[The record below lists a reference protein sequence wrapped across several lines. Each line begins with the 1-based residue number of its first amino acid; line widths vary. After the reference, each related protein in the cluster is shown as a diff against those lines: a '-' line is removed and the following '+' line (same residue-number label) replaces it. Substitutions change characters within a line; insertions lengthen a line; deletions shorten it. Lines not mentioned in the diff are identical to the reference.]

1 MRFLKPLCP
10 NRCAT
15 CFRLLLLTGQRAG
28 EVAGMR
34 RSEIDLDRAL
44 WMIPGTRTKNGE
56 SHEVPLA
63 SPALTIVRQA
73 MARTHHEALF
83 SRTGE
88 PFESNAVSHA
98 ARMKLQ
104 VLDTPWKP
112 HDLRRTFVTLA
123 GDLDIAPHIIETTI
137 NHVSGFRAGVAGIYN
152 KNRYAVRV
160 RAALD
165 KWADHLMAVVEGS
178 SGDVVRLGKRR

>member
-1 MRFLKPLCP
+1 M
-10 NRCAT
+10 
-15 CFRLLLLTGQRAG
+15 
-28 EVAGMR
+28 
-34 RSEIDLDRAL
+34 
-44 WMIPGTRTKNGE
+44 
-56 SHEVPLA
+56 PLA

-137 NHVSGFRAGVAGIYN
+137 NHVSGFRAGVAGVYN